1 MQRPLRH
8 LPNAI
13 GLLRLASA
21 PVVAAALL
29 SGRIEAAFWVF
40 LIAGLS
46 DAVDGFLA
54 RRLGAVSPF
63 GAALDPV
70 ADKSLVNAGFLGAAT
85 VGLLPWWL
93 AGLVLARDA
102 AMALG
107 AAITHMRG
115 LRLTIV
121 PLAIGKATTGVLIA
135 TGSHA
140 MAAAAWDWQT
150 PMLATG
156 LAVAAGVMTLA
167 SWVAYFLSWTGEL
180 RRRTMTGSDR

>member
-1 MQRPLRH
+1 MTHPLQR

-21 PVVAAALL
+21 PGVAALL
-29 SGRIEAAFWVF
+29 LTGRTEAAFWLF

-46 DAVDGFLA
+46 DALDGFLA
-54 RRLGAVSPF
+54 RRLDAVSAF

-70 ADKSLVNAGFLGAAT
+70 ADKALVNAGFLGAAAT
-85 VGLLPWWL
+85 GLLPWWL
-93 AGLVLARDA
+93 AGLVLARDL

-115 LRLTIV
+115 PRLTIL

-140 MAAAAWDWQT
+140 MAAAAWNWQT
-150 PMLATG
+150 PMI
-156 LAVAAGVMTLA
+156 AAGFAIAAGAMTLA
-167 SWVAYFLSWTGEL
+167 SWTAYFLSWIGEL
-180 RRRTMTGSDR
+180 RRRRADDKSG